1 MPMTSKEQL
10 IAFENRIASIY
21 GTGEIKAPIHL
32 RNGNEQQLIDI
43 FQDINEQD
51 YVFSTWASHLHALLK
66 GVPEN
71 LVEEKIRQGESITL
85 CFPEYNFY
93 TSAIVG
99 GIAPIALGVSLALKR
114 KVMNTQQVWC
124 FIGDM
129 TYFTGIV
136 QECIEYAENFQLPI
150 TFVIEDNS
158 VSVCTPTQEA
168 WGRGCKEKIQQQQSL
183 GRHKNV
189 RYFDYSL
196 SWPHSGIGKFVHF

>member
-1 MPMTSKEQL
+1 MSPEQL
-10 IAFENRIASIY
+10 TAFEQRIANIY
-21 GTGEIKAPIHL
+21 EQGKIKAPIHL
-32 RNGNEQQLIDI
+32 RDGNEQQLIDI
-43 FQDINEQD
+43 FKEVNKQD

-66 GVPEN
+66 GIPSQ
-71 LVEEKIRQGESITL
+71 LIEEKIVQGDSITL
-85 CFPEYNFY
+85 CFPEYHFY

-99 GIAPIALGVSLALKR
+99 GIAPMALGVALGFKR
-114 KVMNTQQVWC
+114 KQIDNQHVWC

-150 TFVIEDNS
+150 TFVVEDNG
-158 VSVCTPTQEA
+158 VSVCSPTQEV
-168 WGRGCKEKIQQQQSL
+168 WGRSCKEKIQQQQSL

-196 SWPHSGIGKFVHF
+196 SWPHSGIGKFIHF